1 MLEAVGLLAFVRH
14 GGMQDTA
21 VLDEMFLLLLKGPSQ
36 PSAATYDGSVVGAVG
51 GSTLCG
57 SPGYFI
63 YPLILVSVIAVS
75 VDRIFF
81 FFLSMVC

>member
-1 MLEAVGLLAFVRH
+1 MIN
-14 GGMQDTA
+14 
-21 VLDEMFLLLLKGPSQ
+21 EMFLLLLKGPSQ

-81 FFLSMVC
+81 FFLSANTNEAGPFIRPFVPFACV